1 MPLWGTSATA
11 ATNKPK
17 FLTDDVNSKYDITK
31 VYADNSGWVQ
41 RAGTSATGNGNTGAN
56 PEVLVAIGGLAGITT
71 STGLKHPT
79 ITRIRWM
86 EAAYTGAVAV
96 RISVT
101 WDEKIKYVAGSAAT
115 IVIVST
121 GTNITAT
128 ATHIDGVSIAN
139 GVTGN
144 TVRFAGTTVDQN
156 ATLSIAADTAI
167 GDPDLVDALGA
178 NDALSGADAT
188 TITAAVKTASG
199 FGTRAVTAS

>member
-1 MPLWGTSATA
+1 MPLWGTTATA

-17 FLTDDVNSKYDITK
+17 FLTDDVNSKYDITN
-31 VYADNSGWVQ
+31 VYADLSGWVQ
-41 RAGTSATGNGNTGAN
+41 RAGTSATGNGNTSAT
-56 PEVLVAIGGLAGITT
+56 PETLVAIGGLAGITT

-79 ITRIRWM
+79 ITRVRWM
-86 EAAYTGAVAV
+86 ESSYTGAVPV
-96 RISVT
+96 RINVT
-101 WDEKIKYVAGSAAT
+101 WDEKVKYVAGSAPT
-115 IVIVST
+115 LVITST

-144 TVRFAGTTVDQN
+144 TIRFAGTTVDQN
-156 ATLSIAADTAI
+156 ATLSLANDVAI

-188 TITAAVKTASG
+188 TITAAVKTASS

>member
-1 MPLWGTSATA
+1 MALWGTTATA

-17 FLTDDVNSKYDITK
+17 FLTDDVNSKYDITN
-31 VYADNSGWVQ
+31 VYADLSGWVQ
-41 RAGTSATGNGNTGAN
+41 RAGTSATGNGNTSAT
-56 PEVLVAIGGLAGITT
+56 PETLVAIGGLAGVTT

-79 ITRIRWM
+79 ITRVRWM
-86 EAAYTGAVAV
+86 ESSYTGAVPV
-96 RISVT
+96 RINVT
-101 WDEKIKYVAGSAAT
+101 WDEKVKYVAGSAPT
-115 IVIVST
+115 LVITST

-144 TVRFAGTTVDQN
+144 TIRFAGTTVDQN
-156 ATLSIAADTAI
+156 ATLSLANDVAI

-188 TITAAVKTASG
+188 TITAAVKTASS